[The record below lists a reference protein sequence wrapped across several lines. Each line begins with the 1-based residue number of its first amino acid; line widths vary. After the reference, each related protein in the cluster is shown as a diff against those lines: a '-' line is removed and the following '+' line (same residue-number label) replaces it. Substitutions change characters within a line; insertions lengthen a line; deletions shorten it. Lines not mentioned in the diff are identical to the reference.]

1 MWTQV
6 INFLFLVLN
15 WSWSGNPVNFAI
27 PLYKHAKCSIF
38 QKTLQ
43 PCLQRELNFIQKL
56 SLVFRVMLIRLW
68 VTTQIESLRLRLSQR
83 CLLPEFSCTSAGLFE
98 CWLTLTQDG
107 IKINRSINVSW
118 TKNVFYFLTFV
129 RLRLRRLNTEEQ
141 YKQKTSPRSYR
152 TKIRILHNIDKFPA
166 QRFDLGP
173 LHLDR
178 HRNPEKCAT

>member
-1 MWTQV
+1 MWYMSLCEHKWLIFCFSV
-6 INFLFLVLN
+6 VLN

-38 QKTLQ
+38 QKNASTVFTE
-43 PCLQRELNFIQKL
+43 RAKFYTKTH
-56 SLVFRVMLIRLW
+56 SLVFRVILIRSW

-118 TKNVFYFLTFV
+118 TKSVFYFLTFV
-129 RLRLRRLNTEEQ
+129 RLRLRRLKTEQQ
-141 YKQKTSPRSYR
+141 Y
-152 TKIRILHNIDKFPA
+152 
-166 QRFDLGP
+166 
-173 LHLDR
+173 
-178 HRNPEKCAT
+178 